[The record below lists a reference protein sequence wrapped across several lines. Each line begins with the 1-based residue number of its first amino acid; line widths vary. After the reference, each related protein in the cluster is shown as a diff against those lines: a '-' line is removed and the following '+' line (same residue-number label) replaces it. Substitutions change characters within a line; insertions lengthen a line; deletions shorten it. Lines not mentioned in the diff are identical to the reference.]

1 MFKLITKSYLTEE
14 ANLGRV
20 RRKIKKCVFHIRND
34 LISSNFVKRYIWYLI
49 VLALLFYVLFKAQL
63 QYSLSDMSPKTEEIQ
78 PVNIDKQAVSST
90 PATIALPFAAFELT
104 KEVVQPVIEP
114 YHFPQRSPSYKLPN
128 GKTVIEN
135 ELHNK
140 KRCETMNTPWD
151 GVHYH
156 LWTNGNSQ
164 NGQDRAVRDYFN
176 GVKLGRYI
184 EVGSYDGETF
194 SNTWILDWCLNWG
207 GLLIDP
213 STRNLNISGNFR
225 PNAVHYHTAIHN
237 EDKNDCIFFENTDT
251 ALAGLEK
258 TVKTVGKGK
267 KFAVNC
273 IKLQRLLD
281 QHG

>member
-1 MFKLITKSYLTEE
+1 MFKLITKKDLTEE
-14 ANLGRV
+14 AKLRRV
-20 RRKIKKCVFHIRND
+20 GRKIKKGVFYIRNN
-34 LISSNFVKRYIWYLI
+34 LVSSNFVKRLFSYLMVLSLLSYGCFI
-49 VLALLFYVLFKAQL
+49 VQL
-63 QYSLSDMSPKTEEIQ
+63 SYSVSDLSPKTEENQ
-78 PVNIDKQAVSST
+78 PVDIDKQAVSSN
-90 PATIALPFAAFELT
+90 PAAVALPAAVELK
-104 KEVVQPVIEP
+104 KEVVQPDIEP

-128 GKTVIEN
+128 GMTVIEN
-135 ELHNK
+135 EMHNK

-164 NGQDRAVRDYFN
+164 NGQDRAIRDYFK

-194 SNTWILDWCLNWG
+194 SNTWILDWCLNWE

-237 EDKNDCIFFENTDT
+237 EDKKDCIFFENTDT

-258 TVKTVGKGK
+258 TVKTGGTGR